1 MLLTLYK
8 SQKHEMRQL
17 NFNIVDSAITF
28 TFPFKKKYNIIRRG
42 IILLFFISLGN
53 AVLAQAEH
61 KIYYYDNGNV
71 SSEGEMEAGKPNG
84 YWKTYYPN
92 GQLKSEGN
100 RKNFQLDS
108 IWIFYNELGERTSSI
123 SYLEGKKSGEV
134 KTFKNDVLYEL
145 SHFKNDVKVD
155 ESIIYYPTGE
165 KKRII
170 PFDDGKENGKGFDY
184 DLDGR
189 IITLLE
195 YEDGYLRRSEKIN
208 RYDNTGKKRGPW
220 VDFHPNGVIAMEG
233 YYMNDLKNG
242 IFKTFDK
249 KGDLI
254 TLEKYRDGQI
264 VIDSEESIIL
274 DIRSTYYSDGTVKS
288 SGGYVDGKKEG
299 THRIYDEEGNIV
311 SGEVYSMGVKT
322 AEGIVDQSGDYQ
334 GEWELYYDNGEIRAK
349 GDYQNSLRTGDW
361 VFYHLNG
368 KIESEGKYAEGL
380 PQGQWKWFYEN
391 GTSRRKDYYR
401 RGKEDG
407 ESIEMDPEGNIISQG
422 QYLGG
427 YKDGEWFYHVGD
439 HTEKGAYIDGEKD
452 GNWIY
457 QYENGKLSFEGEYIR
472 GLATG
477 KHKWYYPNGQ
487 VKKQGKYTSGVRVGT
502 WEKFDEDGLKVLE
515 VKYKQGREFKINGRK
530 VVSSEDTEEEKIP

>member
-1 MLLTLYK
+1 MDK
-8 SQKHEMRQL
+8 SQKHQMRQM
-17 NFNIVDSAITF
+17 NFNIVHRAITF
-28 TFPFKKKYNIIRRG
+28 TFPFKKKYNVIRRG
-42 IILLFFISLGN
+42 IIFLFLISLGN
-53 AVLAQAEH
+53 AVIAQDEY

-71 SSEGEMEAGKPNG
+71 SSEGNMVAGKPNG

-100 RKNFQLDS
+100 RENFQLDS

-123 SYLEGKKSGEV
+123 SYQEGKKNGEV
-134 KTFKNDVLYEL
+134 KAFKNDVLYEL

-155 ESIIYYPTGE
+155 HSTIFYPTGE
-165 KKRII
+165 KKRVI
-170 PFDDGKENGKGFDY
+170 PFEEGKENGKGFDY

-195 YEDGYLRRSEKIN
+195 YEDGYLRRAEKIN
-208 RYDNTGKKRGPW
+208 RYDNAGKKRGPW
-220 VDFHPNGVIAMEG
+220 IEFHPNGVVAMEG
-233 YYMNDLKNG
+233 FYMNDLKNG

-254 TLEKYRDGQI
+254 SLEKYRDGQI

-274 DIRSTYYSDGTVKS
+274 DIRNTYYSDGTVKS

-299 THRIYDEEGNIV
+299 THRIYDEDGNII
-311 SGEVYSMGVKT
+311 SGEVYKMGVKT
-322 AEGIVDQSGDYQ
+322 AEGVVDQSGDYQ
-334 GEWELYYDNGEIRAK
+334 GEWELYYDNGELRAK
-349 GDYQNSLRTGDW
+349 GDYENSLRTGDW

-368 KIESEGKYAEGL
+368 KVESEGKYVEGL

-391 GTSRRKDYYR
+391 GTSRRRDYYR

-422 QYLGG
+422 EYIGG

-439 HTEKGAYIDGEKD
+439 HTEKGAYVDGEKD
-452 GNWIY
+452 GEWIHE
-457 QYENGKLSFEGEYIR
+457 YENGKLSFEGEFIR

-477 KHKWYYPNGQ
+477 KHKWYYSNGQ

-515 VKYKQGREFKINGRK
+515 VKYRQGREFKINGRK
-530 VVSSEDTEEEKIP
+530 VVSSEDGEEEKIP